1 MPKRGGPSR
10 VRFVQVRAG
19 NCRLQ
24 EQPLDL
30 PGPAECNTR
39 VFNELGEGFFADENN
54 VEDGAQA
61 RQSYQEK
68 GSRFVEGR

>member
-1 MPKRGGPSR
+1 
-10 VRFVQVRAG
+10 
-19 NCRLQ
+19 
-24 EQPLDL
+24 
-30 PGPAECNTR
+30 

-68 GSRFVEGR
+68 APASSRGVEPRSAE